1 MDELALSTVLQVAS
15 GRNPTRCEEQLVALR
30 VAARDPFSAWASPF
44 WQDDA
49 RLRRRV
55 LLASARLDRPLAEPI
70 SPAGDTSPI
79 DETVL
84 LSLLD
89 GLGPA
94 SPPPF
99 SVEAAVTTLNAVE
112 GFVRTGSWSVRRVP
126 REIRALQRGVER
138 AAGNVAPTASRS
150 PGMLAVVVCLSVRG
164 EDVLNASGAA
174 TDRLHERLPPA
185 TASDAALPA
194 VGPAAAGARDLLAH
208 GTLRGENAAPRWDDE
223 RAARL
228 QFERDLAIREPIGDG
243 TRRRIRRTRVL
254 VRGLPVLQ
262 RLQHAHQARIRAWA
276 ARVAGIDTG
285 TLTFPRSP

>member
-1 MDELALSTVLQVAS
+1 MDELVLSTVLQVAF
-15 GRNPTRCEEQLVALR
+15 GPNPSRRDEQLIACR

-55 LLASARLDRPLAEPI
+55 LLASARLDWPLAEPV
-70 SPAGDTSPI
+70 SPPDGGTSRV

-99 SVEAAVTTLNAVE
+99 SVEAAVTTLNAAD
-112 GFVRTGSWSVRRVP
+112 GFVRTGSWSMRRPP
-126 REIRALQRGVER
+126 REVRALQRAVER
-138 AAGNVAPTASRS
+138 AAGNVAPSAGELPT
-150 PGMLAVVVCLSVRG
+150 MLAVAICLTVRG
-164 EDVLNASGAA
+164 EDVLETSGAA

-185 TASDAALPA
+185 VETDIALPA
-194 VGPAAAGARDLLAH
+194 AEPAVADARDLLAY
-208 GTLRGENAAPRWDDE
+208 GTLRGKNSEPRWDDDE

-228 QFERDLAIREPIGDG
+228 QFERDLALREPTGDS
-243 TRRRIRRTRVL
+243 TRRRMRRTRVL
-254 VRGLPVLQ
+254 VRGLRALESVQ
-262 RLQHAHQARIRAWA
+262 RAQESGIRTWA
-276 ARVAGIDTG
+276 TRVAAIG
-285 TLTFPRSP
+285 RS